1 MVFQTCRIYCV
12 IKDCSVR
19 FSYLCIAISIFCHE
33 KMLVNIAELFSTKT
47 IKHIVL
53 NSQKEVAYSISW
65 AVGKEAMDTPEYS
78 TYSSQKEY

>member
-1 MVFQTCRIYCV
+1 M
-12 IKDCSVR
+12 KP
-19 FSYLCIAISIFCHE
+19 
-33 KMLVNIAELFSTKT
+33 
-47 IKHIVL
+47 IKHIVH